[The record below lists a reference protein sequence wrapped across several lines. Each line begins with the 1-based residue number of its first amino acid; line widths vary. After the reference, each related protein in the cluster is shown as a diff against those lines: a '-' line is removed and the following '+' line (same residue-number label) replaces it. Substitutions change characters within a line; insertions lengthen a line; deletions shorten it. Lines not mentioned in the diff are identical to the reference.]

1 MESNQ
6 SGSHVMQRRETEMA
20 ETILAG
26 AKILLIDDSRT
37 TRKYISAMLTEQH
50 AEITEAENGMAGY
63 NHALSGVFD
72 LIISDI
78 MMPGLSGLDLCS
90 KLKVNPGT
98 QNTPIILISSKTND
112 EWIEQGFKAGASA
125 FINKSEIMSQLT
137 VAINQVLMKRNFNQ
151 RHYILVVE
159 DSPTIRDITVK
170 VLSNAGYRVSSAI
183 HGQDALE
190 KIRVRKPDLIIT
202 DLEMPVMDGIVLTTI
217 LHLDPVLSDIPVI
230 IASSLGGHSI
240 MHRMLERGVAA
251 YLTKPFNAEQLI
263 ISVDR
268 LLSEQYK
275 LLLKERQ
282 RLEQETKFMLFSIE
296 SLSQALEARD
306 PYTRGHSE
314 DVVAIAL
321 EIGNVMNLSAH
332 HMERLQIGAKL
343 HDIGKIG
350 IPDRILC
357 KPGPL
362 TEEEWALMKR
372 HPVIGAEILRPI
384 PSLTDVIPVMLYHH
398 ESYDGTGYPE
408 HLRGEHIPLWARITM
423 VADVFHALVSNRPYR
438 PALPVGKAL
447 QMVSDLK
454 LKKLC
459 PECVDAFLQTP
470 LASS

>member
-1 MESNQ
+1 MP
-6 SGSHVMQRRETEMA
+6 RRETDTV

-26 AKILLIDDSRT
+26 ARILLIDDSRT
-37 TRKYISAMLTEQH
+37 TRKYIAAMLAEQY
-50 AEITEAENGMAGY
+50 AEVTEAEDGMTGY
-63 NHALSGVFD
+63 NYALSGAFD

-78 MMPGLSGLDLCS
+78 MMPGLSGLELCS
-90 KLKVNPGT
+90 KLKVNPGM

-125 FINKSEIMSQLT
+125 FINKSEIISHLT
-137 VAINQVLMKRNFNQ
+137 VAINQVLMKRNFNR

-170 VLSNAGYRVSSAI
+170 VLSNAGYRVGSAI

-190 KIRVRKPDLIIT
+190 KVGIRKPDLIIT
-202 DLEMPVMDGIVLTTI
+202 DLEMPVMDGIVLTNV
-217 LHLDPVLSDIPVI
+217 LHCDPVLSDIPVI

-282 RLEQETKFMLFSIE
+282 RLEQETRYMLSSIE

-321 EIGNVMNLSAH
+321 EIGSVMNLSAH

-350 IPDRILC
+350 VPDRILG

-362 TEEEWALMKR
+362 TEEEWILMKR
-372 HPVIGAEILRPI
+372 HPVIGAEILKPI
-384 PSLTDVIPVMLYHH
+384 PSLADVIPVMLHHH
-398 ESYDGTGYPE
+398 ESYDGTGYPGG
-408 HLRGEHIPLWARITM
+408 LRGKQIPLWARITM
-423 VADVFHALVSNRPYR
+423 VADVFHALASDRPYR
-438 PALPVGKAL
+438 PALPVEKAL

-454 LKKLC
+454 VKKLC
-459 PECVDAFLQTP
+459 PECVGAFLQTP
-470 LASS
+470 LASV